1 LDIRLSAVAATSP
14 DFIADSDV
22 LREAFALASAAHD
35 GQSRKDGRSPYIGHP
50 TAVAERL
57 TRAGAGESV
66 IAAALLHDVV
76 EDSDLTVGEVVER
89 FGVEVGELVAALTD
103 DHTIDDYEERKRE
116 HRDRVEE
123 AGPQAAAIYAADKLV
138 NVRDMRAL
146 YADLGEAAA
155 GRFKAPIDL
164 RVELWREDL
173 EMLDRV
179 VPRLAIVAELRAELD
194 GFEAERPG
202 MKLGH
207 A

>member
-1 LDIRLSAVAATSP
+1 MPATSP
-14 DFIADSDV
+14 DFIADSD
-22 LREAFALASAAHD
+22 LLKEAFALASEAHR
-35 GQSRKDGRSPYIGHP
+35 GQSRKDGQSPYIGHP
-50 TAVAERL
+50 TAVAQRL
-57 TRAGAGESV
+57 ARAGAAEPV

-76 EDSDLTVGEVVER
+76 EDSDLTVGAVVER
-89 FGVEVGELVAALTD
+89 FGIEVGELVSALTD
-103 DHTIDDYEERKRE
+103 DRTIDDYEERKRE
-116 HRDRVEE
+116 HRARVEE

-138 NVRDMRAL
+138 NVRDLRSL

-179 VPRLAIVAELRAELD
+179 VPRLAIVGELRAELD
-194 GFEAERPG
+194 AFEAERPG